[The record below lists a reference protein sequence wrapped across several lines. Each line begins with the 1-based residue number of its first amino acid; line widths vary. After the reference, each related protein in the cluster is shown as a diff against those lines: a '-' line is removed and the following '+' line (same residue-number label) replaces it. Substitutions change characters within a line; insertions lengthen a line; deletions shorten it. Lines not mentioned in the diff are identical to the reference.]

1 MNLKRVR
8 TLRDGAIK
16 SGPVLLWMS
25 RDQRAKDNWA
35 LLFAQELALKQKAP
49 LAVVFCLVPAF
60 LGATTRQYRFMLKG
74 LQEVEQ
80 SLGKKNIPFFLLTGS
95 PEEELPKFIREYHVS
110 TLVKDFDPLR
120 IKRTWSE
127 AVAGSIDIPCYEVDA
142 HNVVPCWVA
151 SPKQEYG
158 AYTFR
163 PKIRGLLPEFL
174 EEYPSLREHA
184 FPWGKKRV
192 AHDFLKSFRTLG
204 VETVSEADWI
214 KPGEKAAFRFL
225 RRFIEKKLSSYNAER
240 NDPTADGQS
249 GLSPYL
255 HFGQISAQRVALEI
269 SAYPSLA
276 PLGKGGSK
284 GGVSRESFFEEL
296 IVRRELS
303 DNYCYY
309 NRNYDNFG
317 GFPEWAKRT
326 LHAHRNDKREYLYV
340 REQFEKGASHDDLWN
355 AAQMEMVKRGK
366 MHGYMRMYWAK
377 KILEWTQS
385 PEEAMEIAIYLN
397 DRYELDGRDPNGYA
411 GIAWSIGGVH
421 DRAWNERPVFGK
433 IRYMSYN
440 GCKSKF
446 NIKNYIRTVQSIEGE
461 S

>member
-8 TLRDGAIK
+8 TLKEGTIK
-16 SGPVLLWMS
+16 AGPVILWMS

-49 LAVVFCLVPAF
+49 LAVVFCLVPEF
-60 LGATTRQYRFMLKG
+60 LGATTRQYHFMLKG

-80 SLGKKNIPFFLLTGS
+80 NLGKKNIPFFLLAGS
-95 PEEELPKFIREYHVS
+95 PGEELPKFIRRYHAS

-120 IKRTWSE
+120 IKRTWAE
-127 AVAGSIDIPCYEVDA
+127 TVAGAIDIPCYEVDA
-142 HNVVPCWVA
+142 HNIVPCWLA

-163 PKIRGLLPEFL
+163 PKIHRLLPEFF
-174 EEYPSLREHA
+174 ERYPPLRKHP
-184 FPWGKKRV
+184 FTWQGKSIAR
-192 AHDFLKSFRTLG
+192 DYLKSMRTLR
-204 VETVSEADWI
+204 VDSVPEADRLT
-214 KPGEKAAFRFL
+214 PGEKAAFRVL
-225 RRFIEKKLSSYNAER
+225 RCFIENKLASYDTRR

-255 HFGQISAQRVALEI
+255 HFGQISAQRVALEV
-269 SAYPSLA
+269 SAYPSIS
-276 PLGKGGSK
+276 PLGKGGYK
-284 GGVSRESFFEEL
+284 GGVSREAFLEEL

-303 DNYCYY
+303 DNYCFY
-309 NRNYDNFG
+309 NTNYDTFG
-317 GFPEWAKRT
+317 GFPEWAKKT
-326 LHAHRNDKREYLYV
+326 LHSHRNDKREYLYP
-340 REQFEKGASHDDLWN
+340 RDQFENAETHDDLWN

-377 KILEWTQS
+377 KILEWTES
-385 PEEAMEIAIYLN
+385 PEQAMEIAVHLN
-397 DRYELDGRDPNGYA
+397 DKYELDGRDPNGYT

-446 NIKNYIRTVQSIEGE
+446 DIKKFIHSVQSM
-461 S
+461 

>member
-8 TLRDGAIK
+8 TLNEGAIK

-49 LAVVFCLVPAF
+49 LAVVFCLVPEF
-60 LGATTRQYRFMLKG
+60 LGATTRQYGFMLKG

-80 SLGKKNIPFFLLTGS
+80 NLGKKNIPFFLLTGS
-95 PEEELPKFIREYHVS
+95 PEEEIPKFIREYHVS
-110 TLVKDFDPLR
+110 SLVKDFDPLR
-120 IKRTWSE
+120 IKRTWTE
-127 AVAGSIDIPCYEVDA
+127 AVAATLDIPCYEVDA
-142 HNVVPCWVA
+142 HNIVPCWLA

-163 PKIRGLLPEFL
+163 PKMHRLLPDFL
-174 EEYPSLREHA
+174 EEYPPLRKHP
-184 FPWGKKRV
+184 FPWQGKSI
-192 AHDFLKSFRTLG
+192 ADDYLKSVRTLR
-204 VETVSEADWI
+204 VDSVPEADWI
-214 KPGEKAAFRFL
+214 TPGEKAAFRVL
-225 RRFIEKKLSSYNAER
+225 RRFVEKKLASYDTRR
-240 NDPTADGQS
+240 NDPSADGQS
-249 GLSPYL
+249 DLSPYL
-255 HFGQISAQRVALEI
+255 HFGQISAQRVALEV
-269 SAYPSLA
+269 SNLRM
-276 PLGKGGSK
+276 LTKK
-284 GGVSRESFFEEL
+284 SREAFLEEL

-303 DNYCYY
+303 DNYCFY
-309 NRNYDNFG
+309 NQNYDNFE

-326 LHAHRNDKREYLYV
+326 LHAHRNDKREYLYD
-340 REQFEKGASHDDLWN
+340 REQFENAQTHDDLWN

-377 KILEWTQS
+377 KILEWTES
-385 PEEAMEIAIYLN
+385 PEKAMEIAIYLN
-397 DRYELDGRDPNGYA
+397 DRYELDGRDPNGYT

-446 NIKNYIRTVQSIEGE
+446 NIKNYIHSVQSMEGE